1 MTKAILDTNILI
13 ALTIEDHEFH
23 EEAVKK
29 VNDIEIG
36 LIPVNLLVEFIIVL
50 KNLKISEEFI
60 IKKIEEFRD
69 NFVFVEVFPED
80 FINAIEY
87 SKRLGISL
95 EEINDLILISIAAR
109 TNSYLFTYDKK
120 LILAAKKLKIPIFDK
135 SYF

>member
-1 MTKAILDTNILI
+1 MYMKMTKVILDANILV

-29 VNDIEIG
+29 VNDINLG

-95 EEINDLILISIAAR
+95 EEINELILISIDAR

-120 LILAAKKLKIPIFDK
+120 LILTAKKLKIPIF
-135 SYF
+135 

>member
-29 VNDIEIG
+29 VNDINLG
-36 LIPVNLLVEFIIVL
+36 LIPVNLLV
-50 KNLKISEEFI
+50 EFI

-109 TNSYLFTYDKK
+109 TNSSLFTYDKK
-120 LILAAKKLKIPIFDK
+120 LISAAKKLKIPIFE
-135 SYF
+135 

>member
-1 MTKAILDTNILI
+1 MKMTKVIFDSNILI

-29 VNDIEIG
+29 VSDIEVG
-36 LIPVNLLVEFIIVL
+36 LIPVNLLIEFIIVL

-69 NFVFVEVFPED
+69 NFVFVEVFSED
-80 FINAIEY
+80 FMNAIEY
-87 SKRLGISL
+87 SKKLGISL

-109 TNSYLFTYDKK
+109 TNSFLFSYDKK
-120 LILAAKKLKIPIFDK
+120 LISAAKKLKIPIFE
-135 SYF
+135 

>member
-1 MTKAILDTNILI
+1 MKMTKVILDTNILI

-29 VNDIEIG
+29 VSDIEVG
-36 LIPVNLLVEFIIVL
+36 LIPVNLLIEFIVVL
-50 KNLKISEEFI
+50 KNLKITEEFI

-80 FINAIEY
+80 FMNAIEY
-87 SKRLGISL
+87 SKKLGISL

-109 TNSYLFTYDKK
+109 TNSSLFTYDRK
-120 LILAAKKLKIPIFDK
+120 LISAAKKLKIPIF
-135 SYF
+135 